1 MELQTLENN
10 LKEFISDPDSTNH
23 LVKAKNIATQ
33 ILKKNK
39 KSDYANYVL
48 ALDDIEFCNYEEAK
62 KKLHTILS
70 INKKFVE
77 AYLQLSF
84 IYDYEKNYEEKFKI
98 LAKGYENCS
107 ENYMIAYEY
116 ACRLLHDYGELEKAK
131 EIFSDC
137 VHKLPQIANNWS
149 QLGAAYIATL
159 EPEMAKE
166 CFFTALHLDGENLMA
181 ILGLGVYFSEKL
193 NFKKSKEF
201 YNKTLELDPKNK
213 SVKFNLAILELLSG
227 DYDTGLKLYEKNR
240 DKQKFLKKYGGE
252 GYPELTKRSLKEKNL
267 KIIVMREQGYGDDF
281 MASRYLKSLI
291 EKNYKISFAAHD
303 NTIKFFK
310 SCPELD
316 QIKISNDFK
325 DVDQHSYDYR
335 VFLMSLHYYFWDKI
349 KIPKPLVVDY
359 NRLEKFNKKFI
370 TNIDQFLNNN
380 RSKVAV
386 AWSGNPLHKRHM
398 NRSMPLETFSKIFLN
413 KDHDFFVLQ
422 KNISTEEK
430 KLLEKFSNVTILDN
444 LISDFSESALVI
456 SRMDKVISVD
466 TSLIHLAGTLGKKS
480 LLFLP
485 KVPDWRWG
493 LSGEKS
499 QWYNSIKIVRQ
510 TDAYQWKNLIKKSD
524 LFLNKS

>member
-10 LKEFISDPDSTNH
+10 LKEFISNPDSTNH
-23 LVKAKNIATQ
+23 LVKAKNLATK
-33 ILKKNK
+33 ILKENK
-39 KSDYANYVL
+39 KSEYANYVL

-62 KKLHTILS
+62 KKLNNILKH
-70 INKKFVE
+70 NEKFVE

-84 IYDYEKNYEEKFKI
+84 IYDYEKNPEEKFKI
-98 LAKGYENCS
+98 LAKGYIHCS
-107 ENYMIAYEY
+107 ENYMISYEY

-131 EIFSDC
+131 KIFSDC
-137 VHKLPQIANNWS
+137 VHKLPQIANNWA

-181 ILGLGVYFSEKL
+181 ILGLGVYFSEKGD
-193 NFKKSKEF
+193 FKKSKEF

-227 DYDTGLKLYEKNR
+227 DYEIGLELYENNR
-240 DKQKFLKKYGGE
+240 DKEKFLKKYGGE
-252 GYPELTKRSLKEKNL
+252 GYPELDKKSLKKENL

-291 EKNYKISFAAHD
+291 ERNYKISFAAHD

-316 QIKISNDFK
+316 QIKISNDFN
-325 DVDQHSYDYR
+325 DIDQHSYDYR
-335 VFLMSLHYYFWDKI
+335 TFLMSLHYYFWDKTE
-349 KIPKPLVVDY
+349 IPKPLVVEQK
-359 NRLEKFNKKFI
+359 RLEKFNKNFVLKTNKFFK
-370 TNIDQFLNNN
+370 NKKN
-380 RSKVAV
+380 KVAV

-398 NRSMPLETFSKIFLN
+398 NRSIPLETFSKIFQN
-413 KDHDFFVLQ
+413 KDHEFFILQ
-422 KNISTEEK
+422 KNILDYEK
-430 KLLEKFSNVTILDN
+430 KFLEKFSNVVILDDMLN
-444 LISDFSESALVI
+444 DFSESAFVI
-456 SRMDKVISVD
+456 SQMEKVISVD

-493 LSGEKS
+493 LNGKKS
-499 QWYNSIKIVRQ
+499 SWYESIEIVRQ
-510 TDAYQWKNLIKKSD
+510 VDSYDWKNLIKKSN
-524 LFLNKS
+524 LFLNSS